1 MRSIADV
8 VDHAIFLIG
17 IICVVLDVLAVIFDR
32 IEIRIACRP
41 ELDQAL
47 RLVHAIF
54 RVHVRRIVLSVHR
67 DDRAVLHE
75 QRQLPDRR
83 VEVVQRLSAAV
94 LFAGEVIDPDLI
106 FSARQIDAVT
116 YIIAHLIDRR
126 IFIYRRNEQVLAPHV
141 LIHGSCCICCRFFRI
156 LQQHRAHHRQA
167 LIAIAC
173 IDVRCRIRVRVRI
186 RHHLCLQLQIHAADA
201 SVWISVN
208 IRPLGIAAP
217 AIHVEHLRRKALPLI
232 ITGRDDRR
240 TAMDTIHVTADVR
253 VSAHRLSDECRNME
267 TDVLPVSARLVSG
280 PYRIVTL

>member
-83 VEVVQRLSAAV
+83 VKVVQRLSAAI

-116 YIIAHLIDRR
+116 YIIAHLIDVG
-126 IFIYRRNEQVLAPHV
+126 ILIYRRDEQVLAPHV

-167 LIAIAC
+167 LIAIAR
-173 IDVRCRIRVRVRI
+173 IDVRCRIRVRVCI
-186 RHHLCLQLQIHAADA
+186 RHHLCLQLQIHAAHA
-201 SVWISVN
+201 R
-208 IRPLGIAAP
+208 IRVAMRIRHLCVCAP

-240 TAMDTIHVTADVR
+240 AAMDTIHVAADVR
-253 VSAHRLSDECRNME
+253 VSAHRLSDECRDVE
-267 TDVLPVSARLVSG
+267 TDVLPISARLISG
-280 PYRIVTL
+280 PY